1 MDPCCV
7 PKQGLIV
14 HSQQWHRDMGPND
27 KFTMHGLWPN
37 NCDGSHGRNSMHCDP
52 NREYNNVEDILSNY
66 PDARV
71 GFLDDMHKYW
81 PSYQPNVRNPDFNRF
96 WSHEWG
102 THGTCVSTLGPS
114 CMDED
119 MAVYKYFDKGLE
131 LREEYDI
138 HAALAAH
145 NITPGETRYSV
156 DDMINAIEQELKV
169 GAAVSCKHGRDP
181 LEFHLF
187 FEVQNKDQYKPV
199 KRPASTSK
207 AENCPSGMVYFQQ
220 KST

>member
-1 MDPCCV
+1 M
-7 PKQGLIV
+7 
-14 HSQQWHRDMGPND
+14 
-27 KFTMHGLWPN
+27 
-37 NCDGSHGRNSMHCDP
+37 
-52 NREYNNVEDILSNY
+52 Y
-66 PDARV
+66 
-71 GFLDDMHKYW
+71 KYW

-102 THGTCVSTLGPS
+102 WHGTCVSTLGPS

-119 MAVYKYFDKGLE
+119 MAVYKYFNKGLE

-156 DDMINAIEQELKV
+156 DDMINAIEQELKN
-169 GAAVSCKHGRDP
+169 
-181 LEFHLF
+181 
-187 FEVQNKDQYKPV
+187 QDQYKPV
-199 KRPASTSK
+199 KRPDGTSK
-207 AENCPSGMVYFQQ
+207 AEGCPSGMVYFQQ